1 MCPQQ
6 EAPPGVQQ
14 PRRDLPCGRGQPGS
28 FGICWPCRGLPDW
41 GLAGAVWATSRL
53 YSDFSRG
60 ERVGSPVGDP
70 GQGGRPSWCRL
81 LGTWARWQAGS
92 WVALWNPG
100 LPTVGPLGI
109 SGRLP
114 APPRGLREARA
125 RGVGLCTPAG
135 RGTGGWWPLGLLVPC
150 WPPTREV
157 EGCPGACARR
167 RLGPAPSGACHGHGL
182 VVSWPPASPRRVR
195 SLALPQHPP
204 RASGCILSPEAW
216 RPQPL
221 PAHPLPPEGVS
232 TWGPGPRVRGGGSGV
247 AAAPRGS
254 AARSVTLPRLLA
266 DYVYFE
272 NSSSNP
278 YLIRR
283 IEELNKVA
291 RAWAG
296 VRVWAWV

>member
-6 EAPPGVQQ
+6 AAPPGVQQ

-157 EGCPGACARR
+157 EGCPGACVRR
-167 RLGPAPSGACHGHGL
+167 QLGPAPSGACHGHGL

-204 RASGCILSPEAW
+204 RGSGCVLSPEAW

-232 TWGPGPRVRGGGSGV
+232 MWGPGPRVRGGGSGAAGRGWRQPRV
-247 AAAPRGS
+247 AVPRGQ
-254 AARSVTLPRLLA
+254 
-266 DYVYFE
+266 
-272 NSSSNP
+272 
-278 YLIRR
+278 
-283 IEELNKVA
+283 
-291 RAWAG
+291 
-296 VRVWAWV
+296 